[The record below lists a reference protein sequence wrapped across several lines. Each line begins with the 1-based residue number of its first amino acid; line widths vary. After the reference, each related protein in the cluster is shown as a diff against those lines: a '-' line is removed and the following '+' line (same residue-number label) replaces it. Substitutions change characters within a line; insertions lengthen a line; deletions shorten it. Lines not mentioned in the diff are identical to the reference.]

1 MFFRRIN
8 IMRRHS
14 ILPVFHVVLAVSLVP
29 SVALAQKDSLRPGI
43 NKNFEKPDVAQW
55 IKRFE
60 REGRDVYDKRDEIVS
75 ACKIEPGMSVAD
87 VGAGTGLFTY
97 LFSPAV
103 GSEGR
108 VYAVDIAKEFVESVE
123 QRCKEAGLKN
133 VLGVVCTPEDTNLPP
148 NSVDRVFICDTYHHF
163 EFPYKTMASI
173 YRSLRPGG
181 QVALIDFERI
191 EGASSDWTL
200 KHVRG
205 GKEVFAKEIEDAGFK
220 LVEEKDLFKD
230 KYFLRFEKV
239 LK

>member
-1 MFFRRIN
+1 
-8 IMRRHS
+8 MRRHS
-14 ILPVFHVVLAVSLVP
+14 VSTFLHVMLAVLFIPLV
-29 SVALAQKDSLRPGI
+29 AWGQKESLRPGI
-43 NKNFEKPDVAQW
+43 NKKFQEPDVAEW

-60 REGRDVYDKRDEIVS
+60 REGRDVYDIRNEIVA

-103 GSEGR
+103 GPEGR
-108 VYAVDIAKEFVESVE
+108 VYAVDIAKEFVESIE
-123 QRCKEAGLKN
+123 RRSREAGLKN
-133 VLGVVCTPEDTNLPP
+133 VQGVVCTPKDANLLP

-173 YRSLRPGG
+173 HQSLRPGG
-181 QVALIDFERI
+181 QVAMIEFQRI
-191 EGASSDWTL
+191 EGVSSDWTL

-205 GKEVFAKEIEDAGFK
+205 GKEVFAKEIEEAGFK
-220 LVEEKDLFKD
+220 LVEEKDLLRD

-239 LK
+239 ENRR